1 MSLILVDGSALF
13 YRAHYAFARRPLTAP
28 SGELTSVVFGFLN
41 SILGLIENQKPDHL
55 AVVFDPKGKNFRHQ
69 MFAAYKATRKPMPQ
83 ELAGQ
88 LPRLREMLAAW
99 DIAVLEQGGVEADD
113 VMGSVAR
120 QSAGHADQVWLYTGD
135 KDFMQ
140 LLDERVSMLKPG
152 RKGEETQPLTA
163 QDVRR
168 QFRLEPRDM
177 IEVFALSGDAADN
190 IPGAPGIGE
199 KTAQKLIREFGT
211 LENLYAKLET
221 STLTPRLKRVLG
233 ENREQV
239 FLSRDLFIIKD
250 DLPLELDWEA
260 MRTRLP
266 DRRPALDLMQELGL
280 RQLVSLTGRLARALP
295 QYAQGEASAE
305 GAAKGSSAGEDAGTE
320 EDRAEQNHAEQNASW
335 ADRRRQRGYRIL
347 DTAQKL
353 EDWLSDLDPG
363 RPLAV
368 DTETDSL
375 RVDTARLV
383 GVCLAGYDE
392 QGQRLAPA
400 YVPVRWRDAAN
411 QNAGNQ
417 DAAEG
422 TLFPMS
428 KEEDRLEEVRPILA
442 PVLAS
447 RDSLKVGQNL
457 KYDEWILLGA
467 EMPLGGP
474 RFDTMLASYVLDPG
488 RRGHGLDD
496 LVREHLDH
504 RMMGFGELFEKGDR
518 HKDILGV
525 DPDRLALYAAEDA
538 DYTLRLFEQLSPRLV
553 DEELDDLFRTLE
565 MPVSAVL
572 LEMERNGIM
581 LDQSFLATLQTRF
594 TEELQGLQQRIHEL
608 AGEPFNIQSPKQLAV
623 ILFEK
628 LGLKPRK
635 KTATGYS
642 TDVSVLTAL
651 ADEHELPDLILEY
664 RQVAKLQNTY
674 VEVLPE
680 LANPRTGL
688 IHTSYNQAVAAT
700 GRLSSSD
707 PNLQNIPIRTPLGR
721 LIRQAFV
728 PRSRD
733 NVFLSADYS
742 QVELRLMAH
751 LAQDPGLM
759 SAFRDGVD
767 VHRRTAA
774 LIEGVPEAEVTDG
787 MRSRAK
793 AINFGV
799 IYGMGARA
807 LARQIKVSTKEAT
820 RFIEAYF
827 ETYPGVKTFIEETKE
842 KARHDGFV
850 ETLLGRRRLLPDIRS
865 ENPPVRAF
873 QERVAVNT
881 PIQGTAADLIKLAM
895 IRVRDA
901 LRAADSG
908 ALLLLQVHDELVL
921 EVPRDTLPA
930 VRKMVRVGMEG
941 ALELSVP
948 LVVDMHTGENWSEAH

>member
-41 SILGLIENQKPDHL
+41 SILGLIETEKPEYL
-55 AVVFDPKGKNFRHQ
+55 AVVFDPKGKNFRHE
-69 MFAAYKATRKPMPQ
+69 MYEAYKANRKPMPE

-88 LPRLREMLAAW
+88 LPRLKEMLAAW
-99 DIAVLEQGGVEADD
+99 GIATLEQAGVEADD

-120 QSAGHADQVWLYTGD
+120 QSTDQTDRVWLYTGD

-140 LLDERVSMLKPG
+140 LLDERVGMLKPG
-152 RKGEETQPLTA
+152 RKGEDVQPLTDE
-163 QDVRR
+163 DVRKK
-168 QFRLEPRDM
+168 FSLDPADM
-177 IEVFALSGDAADN
+177 VDVFALSGDAADN

-199 KTAQKLIREFGT
+199 KTAQKIIREFGT
-211 LENLYAKLET
+211 LENLFENLEK
-221 STLTPRLKRVLG
+221 SKLTPRLKRVLG
-233 ENREQV
+233 ENRDQV

-250 DLPLELDWEA
+250 DLKLDLDWET

-266 DRRPALDLMQELGL
+266 DRKDALHLMLELGL
-280 RQLVSLTGRLARALP
+280 RQLVNLTGRLARSLP
-295 QYAQGEASAE
+295 EYAQGEGGE
-305 GAAKGSSAGEDAGTE
+305 LLEDAPAPEADDGGT
-320 EDRAEQNHAEQNASW
+320 W
-335 ADRRRQRGYRIL
+335 ATRREKRGYRIL
-347 DTAQKL
+347 PDTASL
-353 EDWLSDLDPG
+353 EAWLEDLDPG

-368 DTETDSL
+368 DTETNSL

-383 GVCLAGYDE
+383 GVCLAGYDKKGE
-392 QGQRLAPA
+392 RLAPA
-400 YVPVRWRDAAN
+400 YVPVRWR
-411 QNAGNQ
+411 GP
-417 DAAEG
+417 EG
-422 TLFPMS
+422 DGVSGDTLFPVG
-428 KEEDRLEEVRPILA
+428 KEEDRLAGVRKILA

-447 RDSLKVGQNL
+447 PDSLKVGQNL

-467 EMPLGGP
+467 EMPLGGA

-488 RRGHGLDD
+488 RRSHGLDD
-496 LVREHLDH
+496 LVLEYLDH
-504 RMMGFGELFEKGDR
+504 RMMGFSDLFEKGDR
-518 HKDILGV
+518 HKDILAV

-538 DYTLRLFEQLSPRLV
+538 DYTLQLFEKLAPRL
-553 DEELDDLFRTLE
+553 EEEGLEDLFRDLE

-581 LDQSFLATLQTRF
+581 LDRPFLSTLQKRF
-594 TEELQGLQQRIHEL
+594 TEELVALEERIHGL

-623 ILFEK
+623 VLFEK
-628 LGLKPRK
+628 LGLKPIK

-651 ADEHELPDLILEY
+651 AEEHELPGLILEY

-674 VEVLPE
+674 VEVLPD
-680 LANPRTGL
+680 LANPATGL

-728 PRSRD
+728 PRSGD

-742 QVELRLMAH
+742 QVELRIMAH

-759 SAFRDGVD
+759 SAFRDGAD

-774 LIEGVPEAEVTDG
+774 LIGDVPEDKVTG
-787 MRSRAK
+787 EMRSRAK

-807 LARQIKVSTKEAT
+807 LARQIKVSNKEAT
-820 RFIEAYF
+820 SFIEAYF

-842 KARHDGFV
+842 KARRDGWV
-850 ETLLGRRRLLPDIRS
+850 ATMVGRRRLLPDITS
-865 ENPPVRAF
+865 DNPPVRAF

-901 LRAADSG
+901 LHAANSP

-921 EVPRDTLPA
+921 EMPRNEEQS
-930 VRKMVRVGMEG
+930 VREIVRVGMEE
-941 ALELSVP
+941 AVELSVP
-948 LVVDMHTGENWSEAH
+948 LVVDMHTGKNWSEAH